1 MWKKSF
7 FESKH
12 SNNLKVRTL
21 TDQLRG

>member
-7 FESKH
+7 FESKN